1 MFAFHAC
8 LLAAGS
14 VAGGQGERPE
24 AVGDAGGGVRG
35 ERRAGRAMRERL
47 RRLLTKS
54 FFSKE
59 IYGLRLQ
66 QPGSA

>member
-1 MFAFHAC
+1 MSAQSVKLRVTVFALHAC

-35 ERRAGRAMRERL
+35 ERGRLGR
-47 RRLLTKS
+47 
-54 FFSKE
+54 
-59 IYGLRLQ
+59 
-66 QPGSA
+66 